1 MAIMTQ
7 RPAAQRAA
15 AEGSGLSRGLL
26 LLMAVATGLTV
37 ASNYLPQ
44 PLLHLIGG
52 SLGLSTGMAGLIV
65 TAAQVGYGIGLFL
78 LVPLGDLFER
88 RRLAVSLYLLT
99 AGFLLVSAVAPNGAV
114 LLVGTALTALASVA
128 AQVVVPFA
136 ASLAAPAERGRVV
149 GTVMMGLLLGVLLAR
164 TISGA
169 LAELGGWRTVYWVQ
183 AGLMLL
189 MAVLLRRNLPTL
201 HTPAGLSYPKLLGSV
216 ATLMRE
222 LPVLRWRMAIGALSF
237 AAFSALWTSLTFLL
251 SGGSYGWS
259 EGAIGLMGL
268 FGALGSVVANIAGRL
283 ADRGRVQAVTGIGAV
298 VYLVSWL
305 PLALGG
311 HSLAWLIVGIVALD
325 MAQQA
330 LLISNQNVVY
340 ALRPEARNRINSA
353 FMTGNFVGGAAGSA
367 LASLAWT
374 HGGWSSVAILG
385 VALSTAMLAAWLLER
400 LTTR

>member
-7 RPAAQRAA
+7 RPVRQAA
-15 AEGSGLSRGLL
+15 AEGSGLRRGLL
-26 LLMAVATGLTV
+26 PLMAVATGLTV

-52 SLGLSTGMAGLIV
+52 SLGLGTGMAGLIV

-78 LVPLGDLFER
+78 LVPLGDLVER
-88 RRLAVSLYLLT
+88 RRLSVSLYVLT
-99 AGFLLVSAVAPNGAV
+99 AGFLLISALAPNGAV
-114 LLVGTALTALASVA
+114 LLAGTALTALTSVA

-164 TISGA
+164 TVSGA

-189 MAVLLRRNLPTL
+189 MAVLLRRALPTL
-201 HTPAGLSYPKLLGSV
+201 HTPAGMRYPKLLGSI
-216 ATLMRE
+216 ATLIRE
-222 LPVLRWRMAIGALSF
+222 EPVLRWRMVLGALSF

-251 SGGSYGWS
+251 SGGPYNWS

-268 FGALGSVVANIAGRL
+268 FGALGSVVANVAGRL
-283 ADRGRVQAVTGIGAV
+283 ADRGHVHRVTGAAAV
-298 VYLVSWL
+298 IYLVAWL

-311 HSLAWLIVGIVALD
+311 HSLAWLIVGIIVLD
-325 MAQQA
+325 LAQQA
-330 LLISNQNVVY
+330 LLISNQHVVY
-340 ALRPEARNRINSA
+340 ALQPEARNRINSA
-353 FMTGNFVGGAAGSA
+353 FMTGNFVGGALGSA

-374 HGGWSSVAILG
+374 HGGWPSVAILG
-385 VALSTAMLAAWLLER
+385 AALSAGMLVSWSLER